1 MDKHHIQGWT
11 CPQVECYI
19 FSVRERVRY
28 IYNALPFQKLPARIT
43 VEMAYSTV
51 FWLDSFPNPN
61 RISKS
66 ISPTR
71 IITGQDVNYKRHCTL
86 GFWSYAQDHEQYNNH
101 MESRTTGAIAQ
112 QPMENTQGGHYSFSL
127 TTGRRLNSSHWT
139 QVTNASRRN
148 CKITW
153 NGQFEHCNK
162 IRPYILWQ
170 ECTRRGWKPKEHA
183 WWH

>member
-43 VEMAYSTV
+43 VKMAYSTV
-51 FWLDSFPNPN
+51 IWLNSFPNPN

-66 ISPTR
+66 ISPRR

-86 GFWSYAQDHEQYNNH
+86 GFGSYAQDHEQYN
-101 MESRTTGAIAQ
+101 STTTHGKYTRGSQ
-112 QPMENTQGGHYSFSL
+112 FFSL
-127 TTGRRLNSSHWT
+127 TTRRRLNRSFWT

-148 CKITW
+148 YKSTW
-153 NGQFEHCNK
+153 NGQFEHCSK

-170 ECTRRGWKPKEHA
+170 ECTRGGWKPREQA